1 MVSNTFAD
9 FLRQDM
15 RLVILRL
22 LAEMPG
28 YKSNSSVLT
37 VALERFGHTASRDQV
52 RTELHWLAEQSL
64 VRLDDLDAGLVATLV
79 ERGADVAAGRAVVP
93 GVKRPGA

>member
-37 VALERFGHTASRDQV
+37 VALERYGHTASRDQV
-52 RTELHWLAEQSL
+52 KTELAWLRDQGM
-64 VRLDDLDAGLVATLV
+64 VQLDDMEAVLVATLT
-79 ERGADVAAGRAVVP
+79 ERGSDVATGRAIVP